1 MSLLV
6 PGAPLFGAA
15 ITAATLLH
23 GYGGFGFGYI
33 SVVFFTLLPL
43 SLNTGINL
51 LTLVSF
57 PVAILLAL
65 LDGRRNPVDWRIVGL
80 LSVGI
85 FLGTPLGYW
94 FVNRFGQTDLFRA
107 LFGALLLSF
116 AIYNQFLSGRSYRVR
131 KSLGPLF
138 GLAGGFLGGAI
149 VSGGPPMVVY
159 AYGQG
164 GDPREKKGTLQ
175 VSFLVAS
182 VFRTILIGVT
192 PGAFSPAM
200 LVSSLLVAL
209 PAVGAIAVG
218 HALSLRSSAGT
229 FRLVVNLLLLGFGLY
244 LLVAAF
250 LP

>member
-6 PGAPLFGAA
+6 SGAPLFGAA
-15 ITAATLLH
+15 ITVATFLH

-57 PVAILLAL
+57 PVAIVLAL
-65 LDGRRNPVDWRIVGL
+65 LDGQRNPVDWRIVGL

-85 FLGTPLGYW
+85 LLGTPLGYW
-94 FVNRFGQTDLFRA
+94 FVNSYGQTDLFRA
-107 LFGALLLSF
+107 LFGALLLAFS
-116 AIYNQFLSGRSYRVR
+116 IYNQFWSGKSYRVR
-131 KSLGPLF
+131 KPLGPLF
-138 GLAGGFLGGAI
+138 GFAGGFLGGAI

-182 VFRTILIGVT
+182 IFRTILIGVT
-192 PGAFSPAM
+192 PGAFTSAV
-200 LVSSLLVAL
+200 LFSSFLVAL
-209 PAVGAIAVG
+209 PAVGAIALG
-218 HALSLRSSAGT
+218 HALSLRSSPGT
-229 FRLVVNLLLLGFGLY
+229 FRLTVNLLLLGFGLY
-244 LLVAAF
+244 LLAAAF
-250 LP
+250 LL